1 VAAVCYRVRSASIE
15 FLLVRTRR
23 GRWTF
28 PKGGIEPRLTRAQSA
43 SIEAFE
49 EAGVHGRIEQ
59 ISFARYHRGKRGN
72 MREPV
77 VVHAYLCEVLRLDA
91 PQEPDRSRTWFC
103 PEKAK
108 LHLREARANDN
119 GEELDRVVDRAV
131 ARIQRLRSR
140 GTAAADALKKV
151 QFEASE
157 RIGSRGAMDEAFVQY
172 VRRKRVETRGSA
184 EIEFAVQAYVS
195 EAVRREA
202 LRLSP
207 AQFNETDAPLIAGK
221 SKRRLERNRS
231 ANYTAALPGLVEGTA
246 AATDTLQNP
255 KVVQINKARKTRG
268 S

>member
-1 VAAVCYRVRSASIE
+1 
-15 FLLVRTRR
+15 
-23 GRWTF
+23 
-28 PKGGIEPRLTRAQSA
+28 
-43 SIEAFE
+43 
-49 EAGVHGRIEQ
+49 
-59 ISFARYHRGKRGN
+59 
-72 MREPV
+72 
-77 VVHAYLCEVLRLDA
+77 
-91 PQEPDRSRTWFC
+91 
-103 PEKAK
+103 
-108 LHLREARANDN
+108 
-119 GEELDRVVDRAV
+119 VVDRAV

-140 GTAAADALKKV
+140 GTAAADALQKA

-221 SKRRLERNRS
+221 SKQRLERNRS

>member
-1 VAAVCYRVRSASIE
+1 
-15 FLLVRTRR
+15 
-23 GRWTF
+23 
-28 PKGGIEPRLTRAQSA
+28 
-43 SIEAFE
+43 
-49 EAGVHGRIEQ
+49 
-59 ISFARYHRGKRGN
+59 

-119 GEELDRVVDRAV
+119 GEELARVVDRAV

-140 GTAAADALKKV
+140 GTAAADALQKV

-207 AQFNETDAPLIAGK
+207 AQFNEPTAPLIDGKLKRHSEKSRTRDYAATALAGV
-221 SKRRLERNRS
+221 
-231 ANYTAALPGLVEGTA
+231 AEGTGVSGA
-246 AATDTLQNP
+246 LQNP
-255 KVVQINKARKTRG
+255 KVIQINKPRKTRG